1 MADNYVIV
9 NQRPDVKPSDTGI
22 GFMDVWHVTY
32 RVTDGKAKGTTGVIT
47 VPEDDHNADYVN
59 KTITDKIAT
68 LNAVANL

>member
-1 MADNYVIV
+1 
-9 NQRPDVKPSDTGI
+9 
-22 GFMDVWHVTY
+22 MDVWHVTY